1 MCLVWNEKN
10 HTLYEVMK
18 NKILHQITYLFFMT
32 KIKNPSIMKKLWL
45 LCVLFCQAYF
55 MYAANPITFQEQ
67 LNWYDTPISLQIAE
81 TQEIE
86 VTSFED
92 AIYTEKHP
100 TLPIYNKELKLDN
113 YGILEVQITNEVY
126 ETYTRTSNNDDNFI
140 STELDIN
147 KRVEIGR
154 RQYFGVIQ
162 FIPIRKNPI
171 TGDYERLIS
180 FDLTV
185 TLREQALPISQNA
198 SSRNQNSVLADGDI
212 YKFAVAETGVYKL
225 SYDFLKNQLGISNL
239 DNIDPRNIKL
249 LGNEGGILP
258 EANADFR
265 HVDVPENAIVIVG
278 EADGSFD
285 ANDYIL
291 FYGESPNTWIYSD
304 NFGIAA
310 RRENVYTYRNHYYI
324 KVSAGNG
331 KRIQQ
336 QNTVANTGYSTST
349 YDFYTHYE
357 VDLVNLLDKDL
368 YRHGSGKIWY
378 GETFKFTRSQ
388 TFDFEIPNITND
400 SVNMIIDVASRDVSG
415 SNSFLVKYNN
425 QMVQNMTLNTTSSNV
440 TNPVATRARRVFKVG
455 NPQQNFSL
463 QLDYQ
468 ASANAEGY
476 LNFISVNARRN
487 LMFYNG
493 QMTFSDRNTLN
504 YQNAEFQL
512 SGANNVTVWDVTD
525 RINVAEQLGN
535 NASGTFRF
543 GAETTDLKEFVAF
556 DGSRYLE
563 PEAVGVVDNQNLHGL
578 TTPDLVIIY
587 HTDFEDAVQRLAT
600 HRRSHSNINVEIV
613 EINKIYNEF
622 GSGSADPTAVRDFM
636 KYLYDNG
643 NLKYLLLFGDASF
656 DFRNVTQVDNP
667 QLFVPTY
674 ETNESLNPITGFPL
688 DDYFGLLDIT
698 EGANP
703 HNSGTLDIGIGRFPV
718 KSLLEAN
725 QVVDKL
731 IDYETNPANF
741 GDWKNRITFIADDE
755 DTNTHT
761 RDANTI
767 ADRVRNNYPIYNV
780 DKIFIDAY
788 RQEVLPAGER
798 YPDAENAIYANV
810 FKGNLIMCYLGHGDS
825 KGLAQERI
833 IDLAKI
839 ASWSNGENLPLF
851 VTATCSFGPYD
862 DHREVSIGEELF
874 LKPKS
879 GAISLLTTTRLV
891 FASSNKALTQSVFD
905 NIFEQVG
912 NDIPP
917 LGEVL
922 RIAKNNCVGCTENSR
937 KFILFGDP
945 SMTLS
950 YPKNYVYTNTI
961 NSNPATQKDTIQALQ
976 EVIVTGEI
984 RDENGNAL
992 TNFNGTIYPTVFDKI
1007 KTRTGLGNDPRS
1019 RPGFSFD
1026 VQNNILFRGRA
1037 SVVNGQFTFKFI
1049 VPKDI
1054 DYQYGYG
1061 KISYY
1066 ADNGMNQEAW
1076 GYHDTT
1082 YIGGTYQ
1089 NAVADNAGPQVEVFM
1104 NDENF
1109 VFGGMTDE
1117 NPVIYVKLSD
1127 ENGINT
1133 SSAGI
1138 GHGISAVLDENTQ
1151 QSYSLNDFYE
1161 SKLDDYR
1168 QGIAQYPLSE
1178 MEEGRHQITVKA
1190 WDVANNSGT
1199 GYTEFVVAS
1208 TAEAALDH
1216 VLNYPN
1222 PFTTS
1227 TEFQFEHNL
1236 PNQPLQVQIQIFTVS
1251 GKLVKTIQEEVIAEG
1266 YRVTGIKWDGTDD
1279 FGGSIG
1285 RGVYVYKVSIG
1296 LLSETNQVTTSTSEF
1311 QKLVILK

>member
-1 MCLVWNEKN
+1 
-10 HTLYEVMK
+10 
-18 NKILHQITYLFFMT
+18 
-32 KIKNPSIMKKLWL
+32 MKKLWL
-45 LCVLFCQAYF
+45 LCMLFCQVF
-55 MYAANPITFQEQ
+55 LVNAADPVIFEEQ
-67 LNWYDTPISLQIAE
+67 LDWYDAPVSLQITE
-81 TQEIE
+81 TKTIEI
-86 VTSFED
+86 TSFED

-113 YGILEVQITNEVY
+113 YGVLEVQITNEVY
-126 ETYTRTSNNDDNFI
+126 ESYTRIANDDDNFI
-140 STELDIN
+140 SNEITIN
-147 KRVEIGR
+147 KRVEIAR
-154 RQYFGVIQ
+154 RQYYGVIQ
-162 FIPIRKNPI
+162 FVPIRKNPI
-171 TGDYERLIS
+171 TDDYERLVS

-185 TLREQALPISQNA
+185 TLREKALPVAQNPTF
-198 SSRNQNSVLADGDI
+198 SRNQNSVLADGNI
-212 YKFAVAETGVYKL
+212 YKFAVAENGVYKL
-225 SYDFLKNQLGISNL
+225 TYDFLKNELGISNL
-239 DNIDPRNIKL
+239 DDIDPRTIKL

-258 EANADFR
+258 EANVRFR
-265 HVDVPENAIVIVG
+265 HEDVPENAIVVVG
-278 EADGSFD
+278 ENDGSFD

-291 FYGESPNTWIYSD
+291 FYGESPNNWLYSSSYQ
-304 NFGIAA
+304 IVL
-310 RRENVYTYRNHYYI
+310 RSENTYTYRNHYYI
-324 KVSAGNG
+324 KISAGNG
-331 KRIQQ
+331 KRIEEQPSIN
-336 QNTVANTGYSTST
+336 NTNYSTST
-349 YDFYTHYE
+349 YDFYGHHE
-357 VDLVNLLDKDL
+357 VDAINLLDDDL

-388 TFDFEIPNITND
+388 TFDFNIPNITSD
-400 SVNMIIDVASRDVSG
+400 SAQVFVYVASRDVRG
-415 SNSFLVKYNN
+415 PSNFLVKHNN
-425 QMVQNMTLNTTSSNV
+425 QTVQSIGLNTTSSTV
-440 TNPVATRARRVFKVG
+440 TNPVATNARRTFKVG
-455 NPQQNFSL
+455 NPQANFSL

-476 LNFISVNARRN
+476 LNYISVNARRN
-487 LMFYNG
+487 LVFYNG
-493 QMTFSDRNTLN
+493 QMSFRDRNSLN
-504 YQNAEFQL
+504 YQSSEFL
-512 SGANNVTVWDVTD
+512 LNNANNITIWDVT
-525 RINVAEQLGN
+525 NTTEVKKQLGN
-535 NASGTFRF
+535 NSGETFRF
-543 GAETTDLKEFVAF
+543 GVETAELKEFIAF
-556 DGSRYLE
+556 DGSTYLE
-563 PEAVGVVDNQNLHGL
+563 PEAIGKVDNQNLHGL

-587 HTDFEDAVQRLAT
+587 HPIFEEAVQRLAA
-600 HRRSHSNINVEIV
+600 HRRSHSNMTVEAVEIG
-613 EINKIYNEF
+613 EIYNEF
-622 GSGSADPTAVRDFM
+622 GSGSPDPTAVRDFM

-656 DFRNVTQVDNP
+656 DFRNVTQVANN

-674 ETNESLNPITGFPL
+674 ETSESLSPITAFPL
-688 DDYFGLLDIT
+688 DDYFGLLDVT
-698 EGANP
+698 EGSNA
-703 HNSGTLDIGIGRFPV
+703 HNSGSLDIGIGRFPV
-718 KSLLEAN
+718 KTLLEAN

-879 GAISLLTTTRLV
+879 GAISLFTTTRLV

-917 LGEVL
+917 LGEIL
-922 RIAKNNCVGCTENSR
+922 RKAKNTCIGCTENSR
-937 KFILFGDP
+937 KFVLLGDP
-945 SMTLS
+945 SMSLV
-950 YPKNYVYTNTI
+950 YPKHYVHTNTI
-961 NSNPATQKDTIQALQ
+961 NSNSATQKDTIQALQ
-976 EVIVTGEI
+976 EVTVTGEI
-984 RDENGNAL
+984 RDKDGNAL

-1007 KTRTGLGNDPRS
+1007 KTRTGLGNDARS

-1037 SVVNGQFTFKFI
+1037 SVVNGQFSFNFI

-1066 ADNGMNQEAW
+1066 ADNGINQEAW
-1076 GYHDTT
+1076 GYLDTV

-1089 NAVADNAGPQVEVFM
+1089 NAVADNEGPQVEVFM

-1127 ENGINT
+1127 DSGINT

-1138 GHGISAVLDENTQ
+1138 GHGISAILDENTQ

-1168 QGIAQYPLSE
+1168 QGIAQYPLSGI
-1178 MEEGRHQITVKA
+1178 EEGVHQITVKA

-1208 TAEAALDH
+1208 AAEAALDH

-1222 PFTTS
+1222 PFTTN

-1236 PNQPLQVQIQIFTVS
+1236 PNQPMQVQIQIFTVS
-1251 GKLVKTIQEEVIAEG
+1251 GKLVKTIQEEVIADG
-1266 YRVTGIKWDGTDD
+1266 YRVTGIEWNGTDD
-1279 FGGSIG
+1279 FGNPIG

-1296 LLSETNQVTTSTSEF
+1296 LLSETNQVTNSTSEF

>member
-1 MCLVWNEKN
+1 
-10 HTLYEVMK
+10 
-18 NKILHQITYLFFMT
+18 
-32 KIKNPSIMKKLWL
+32 MKKLWFV
-45 LCVLFCQAYF
+45 CVLFSLAF
-55 MYAANPITFQEQ
+55 LANAANPITFQEE
-67 LNWYDTPISLQIAE
+67 LNWYDAPISLQISE
-81 TQEIE
+81 TERIE

-92 AIYTEKHP
+92 AIYTAKHP

-113 YGILEVQITNEVY
+113 YGILDVQITNEVY
-126 ETYTRTSNNDDNFI
+126 ENYNRTSNNDDNFI
-140 STELDIN
+140 SNEININ
-147 KRVEIGR
+147 KRVEIAR

-185 TLREQALPISQNA
+185 TLREQTLPVAQNA
-198 SSRNQNSVLADGDI
+198 NFSRNQNSVLADGDI

-225 SYDFLKNQLGISNL
+225 TYDFLKNGLGISNL
-239 DNIDPRNIKL
+239 DNIDPRTIKL
-249 LGNEGGILP
+249 LGNEGGDLP

-265 HVDVPENAIVIVG
+265 HADVPENAIIVVG
-278 EADGSFD
+278 EADGRFD
-285 ANDYIL
+285 TDDYIL
-291 FYGESPNTWIYSD
+291 FYGESPSQWIYSN
-304 NFGIAA
+304 NFDIAV
-310 RRENVYTYRNHYYI
+310 RRENIYTYRNHYFI
-324 KVSAGNG
+324 KISAGNG

-336 QNTVANTGYSTST
+336 QNSVNNTDYTTST
-349 YDFYTHYE
+349 YDFYAHYE
-357 VDLVNLLDKDL
+357 TDLVNLLDKDL

-378 GETFKFTRSQ
+378 GETFKFNRSQ
-388 TFDFEIPNITND
+388 TFDFTIPNITND
-400 SVNMIIDVASRDVSG
+400 SVKMIVDVASRDVAAP
-415 SNSFLVKYNN
+415 NSFLVKYNN
-425 QMVQNMTLNTTSSNV
+425 QTISNIGINTTSTTV
-440 TNPVATRARRVFKVG
+440 TNPVATRGRSIFKVG
-455 NPQQNFSL
+455 NVQPSFPV
-463 QLDYQ
+463 QLDFQ

-476 LNFISVNARRN
+476 LNFISINARRN
-487 LMFYNG
+487 LVFYDG
-493 QMTFSDRNTLN
+493 QMTFRDRNTLD
-504 YQNAEFQL
+504 YSSTEFQL
-512 SGANNVTVWDVTD
+512 SNMNNVTVWDVTD
-525 RINVAEQLGN
+525 RTEVKEQLGN
-535 NASGTFRF
+535 QNGGTFRF
-543 GAETTDLKEFVAF
+543 GAATIDLKEFIAF
-556 DGSRYLE
+556 DGSRFLE
-563 PEAVGVVDNQNLHGL
+563 PEAIGDIPNQNLHGL
-578 TTPDLVIIY
+578 TSPDLVIVY
-587 HTDFEDAVQRLAT
+587 HPEFEDAVQRLAA
-600 HRRSHSNINVEIV
+600 HRRSYSNITVETVEIS
-613 EINKIYNEF
+613 KIYNEF
-622 GSGSADPTAVRDFM
+622 SSGSADPTAIRDFM
-636 KYLYDNG
+636 KYLYENG
-643 NLKYLLLFGDASF
+643 DLKYLLLFGDASF
-656 DFRNVTQVDNP
+656 DFRNVTAVANP
-667 QLFVPTY
+667 QLFVPTF
-674 ETNESLNPITGFPL
+674 ETSESLNPITAFPM

-698 EGANP
+698 EGSNA
-703 HNSGTLDIGIGRFPV
+703 HNSGTVDIGIGRFPV
-718 KSLLEAN
+718 KTSTEAN

-767 ADRVRNNYPIYNV
+767 ADRVRRNYPIYNV

-839 ASWSNGENLPLF
+839 ASWSNSEKLPLF

-879 GAISLLTTTRLV
+879 GAVSLFTTTRLV

-922 RIAKNNCVGCTENSR
+922 RMAKNTCVGCTENSR
-937 KFILFGDP
+937 KFVLLGDP
-945 SMTLS
+945 SMSLK
-950 YPKNYVYTNTI
+950 YPENYVYTNTI
-961 NSNPATQKDTIQALQ
+961 NSNPSTQKDTLQALQ
-976 EVIVTGEI
+976 EVVVTGEI
-984 RDENGNAL
+984 RDKSGNAL

-1076 GYHDTT
+1076 GYHDTI

-1089 NAVADNAGPQVEVFM
+1089 NAVADNEGPQVEVFM

-1127 ENGINT
+1127 DNGINT
-1133 SSAGI
+1133 SNAGI

-1168 QGIAQYPLSE
+1168 QGVAQYPLSGI
-1178 MEEGRHQITVKA
+1178 EEGIHQVTVKA

-1199 GYTEFVVAS
+1199 GYTEFIVAS
-1208 TAEAALDH
+1208 AAEAALDH

-1266 YRVTGIKWDGTDD
+1266 YRVTGIQWDGTDD
-1279 FGGSIG
+1279 FGSPIG